1 MNIVEKKNL
10 FFYGTLRNE
19 EVREAVIGSQAK
31 NLNLIDGY
39 LIGHKLFKVKNANYP
54 LILRDSSSNN
64 RLYGLI
70 ATDLDEGTIRKLDL
84 FEGENYWRTEVSAYR
99 ANDSLEIISEI
110 YSPKGSL
117 QYTDEWTYQEWYKSE
132 REFFF
137 QQDFRRDGV
146 RSPD

>member
-1 MNIVEKKNL
+1 MNIAEKKNL